1 MTIFRAFRFL
11 PLALIAE
18 AVSKSLGYRIE
29 CHPQKSQVT
38 SRKVRRT
45 GWNTASQ
52 FFQENRD
59 DERASIVVRR
69 ISFRIVWHGEYCVLY
84 DSSVVSHPLQMIQLY
99 SRKMVENLFRVL
111 RRKGGAWIP
120 QALVVHAF
128 KAPHVLLSH
137 AIPNHVPR
145 IEVRTFPHGV
155 ARGPIVQQLDRLFGN
170 RLWVVEGNKHA
181 ALVVQQ
187 LDRVQVWSGDDRF
200 SRAQGIGK
208 RS

>member
-1 MTIFRAFRFL
+1 MTVFRAFRFL
-11 PLALIAE
+11 PLAFITE
-18 AVSKSLGYRIE
+18 AVSKSLRYRIE
-29 CHPQKSQVT
+29 CQPQKSQVT
-38 SRKVRRT
+38 SGEVRRT
-45 GWNTASQ
+45 GRNTASQ
-52 FFQENRD
+52 FFQQNRD
-59 DERASIVVRR
+59 DERASIV
-69 ISFRIVWHGEYCVLY
+69 
-84 DSSVVSHPLQMIQLY
+84 
-99 SRKMVENLFRVL
+99 
-111 RRKGGAWIP
+111 
-120 QALVVHAF
+120 
-128 KAPHVLLSH
+128 
-137 AIPNHVPR
+137 VPR